1 MFCIFDYVY
10 KNKVVIFKKCSS
22 GRMALH
28 KLDQF
33 ESKPYRIAVEPIFNL
48 CFKSCR
54 SIKHLVISSTLIKG
68 YIGLFTTT
76 DYESINTHS

>member
-10 KNKVVIFKKCSS
+10 KNKEVIFKKSSS
-22 GRMALH
+22 GRVALH

-33 ESKPYRIAVEPIFNL
+33 VSKPYRIAFEPIFNM

-54 SIKHLVISSTLIKG
+54 SIKHLVSSSTLIKG

-76 DYESINTHS
+76 VYGSIKNHS